1 MSSLFTYAD
10 YGLSRKNLICVL
22 SNFPRLRNF
31 VAIKEV
37 EVGSESFP
45 LWKRGIEGDFFEDL
59 QPSATLEISPV
70 PSFPKRGNPNLPPQP
85 TDKNKGVNLLGL
97 VVLFLFFPG
106 WLLAQEPLR
115 AGMIFSATQAPLW
128 AAKEGRFFEK
138 YGIKNLEV
146 IQFSGGQPVTRALIG
161 GDIQISTT
169 GGAAVVNARLK
180 GADTVIIA
188 RTVGVFP
195 YTLYVSKDIRNAAEL
210 KGEKIAVSTV
220 GGSGYVAMQYAL
232 RKLGLDPD
240 KDVALFQVGDFGT
253 RLASLASGTV
263 QGTLLLP
270 PFTLRAQELGLRP
283 LYDLVGSGTQY
294 PINQITTR
302 QSFIKSQR
310 ETVKNFL
317 KGLVAGLARFRTD
330 REFGI
335 KVLGQNLRET
345 DPKILQ
351 ETYDFWLTV
360 FPKVPNPGPED
371 ATVFLE
377 FMQVKEQR
385 DWKDF
390 VDTSLMDEL
399 EREGFLSS
407 VYR

>member
-1 MSSLFTYAD
+1 MEGSQLFSRSMN
-10 YGLSRKNLICVL
+10 LSPKIGFVCGIFLILC
-22 SNFPRLRNF
+22 P
-31 VAIKEV
+31 A
-37 EVGSESFP
+37 
-45 LWKRGIEGDFFEDL
+45 W
-59 QPSATLEISPV
+59 
-70 PSFPKRGNPNLPPQP
+70 
-85 TDKNKGVNLLGL
+85 
-97 VVLFLFFPG
+97 LF
-106 WLLAQEPLR
+106 AQEPLR
-115 AGMIFSATQAPLW
+115 VGTIFSATQAPLW
-128 AAKEGRFFEK
+128 AAQEGRFFEK
-138 YGIKNLEV
+138 HGIKNLEV

-195 YTLYVSKDIRNAAEL
+195 YTLYVSREIREAADL
-210 KGEKIAVSTV
+210 KGKKLAVSTV

-240 KDVALFQVGDFGT
+240 KDVAMLQVGDFAT

-270 PFTLRAQELGLRP
+270 PFTLRARELGLRP
-283 LYDLVGSGTQY
+283 LYDLVGSGIQY

-302 QSFIKSQR
+302 QSFMKSQR
-310 ETVKNFL
+310 QTVKNFL

-330 REFGI
+330 RDFGVS
-335 KVLGQNLRET
+335 VLGKNLRESDAT
-345 DPKILQ
+345 ILQ
-351 ETYDFWLTV
+351 ATYDFWLKV
-360 FPKVPNPGPED
+360 FPKVPRPGPED

-377 FMQVKEQR
+377 FMEIKEQR

-390 VDTSLMDEL
+390 VDTGLMEEL

-407 VYR
+407 VYK

>member
-1 MSSLFTYAD
+1 MNRFHLRKSYE
-10 YGLSRKNLICVL
+10 LSRRNLICVL
-22 SNFPRLRNF
+22 SNFPLLRNF
-31 VAIKEV
+31 VVIKDV
-37 EVGSESFP
+37 EVGSKSIP
-45 LWKRGIEGDFFEDL
+45 LWQRGIKGDFFEDL
-59 QPSATLEISPV
+59 QPSVTPEISPG
-70 PSFPKRGNPNLPPQP
+70 PSFPKRGNPNLHPQP
-85 TDKNKGVNLLGL
+85 TGKSKSVKILGL
-97 VVLFLFFPG
+97 VVLLLFFPG
-106 WLLAQEPLR
+106 WLSAQEPLR
-115 AGMIFSATQAPLW
+115 AGTIFSATQAPLW

-195 YTLYVSKDIRNAAEL
+195 YTLYVSTDIRNAAEL
-210 KGEKIAVSTV
+210 KGKKLAVSTV

-240 KDVALFQVGDFGT
+240 KDVAMLQVGDFGT

-270 PFTLRAQELGLRP
+270 PFTLRARELGLRP
-283 LYDLVGSGTQY
+283 LYDLVGSGIQY

-330 REFGI
+330 REFGV

-345 DPKILQ
+345 DPRILQ
-351 ETYDFWLTV
+351 ETYDFWLKV
-360 FPKVPNPGPED
+360 FPKIPNPGPED

-385 DWKDF
+385 GWKEF
-390 VDTSLMDEL
+390 VDPSLMEEL
-399 EREGFLSS
+399 EHDGFLSS
-407 VYR
+407 VYK

>member
-1 MSSLFTYAD
+1 MSNFFTHAD
-10 YGLSRKNLICVL
+10 YGLSR
-22 SNFPRLRNF
+22 
-31 VAIKEV
+31 
-37 EVGSESFP
+37 
-45 LWKRGIEGDFFEDL
+45 
-59 QPSATLEISPV
+59 PSATPEISPV
-70 PSFPKRGNPNLPPQP
+70 RSLSKRRNLPLHPAG
-85 TDKNKGVNLLGL
+85 KNKSVNLLGL
-97 VVLFLFFPG
+97 VVGLLLFFPG

-115 AGMIFSATQAPLW
+115 AGTIFSATQAPLW

-180 GADTVIIA
+180 GADTIIIA

-210 KGEKIAVSTV
+210 KGKKIAVSTV

-240 KDVALFQVGDFGT
+240 KDVALLQVGDFGT

-283 LYDLVGSGTQY
+283 LYDLVGSGIQY

-330 REFGI
+330 REFGV
-335 KVLGQNLRET
+335 KVLGLNLRET

-351 ETYDFWLTV
+351 ETYDFWLKV
-360 FPKVPNPGPED
+360 FPKFPSPGPED

-377 FMQVKEQR
+377 FMQVKEPR
-385 DWKDF
+385 DWKEF
-390 VDTSLMDEL
+390 VDPSLMEEL
-399 EREGFLSS
+399 ERDGFLSS

>member
-1 MSSLFTYAD
+1 MSNFFLYTGV
-10 YGLSRKNLICVL
+10 GLSRRNLICIL
-22 SNFPRLRNF
+22 SNFLRLRNF
-31 VAIKEV
+31 VAIKYV
-37 EVGSESFP
+37 ELGNKSFP
-45 LWKRGIEGDFFEDL
+45 LWKRWIKGDFFEYL
-59 QPSATLEISPV
+59 KPSVTPEISPV
-70 PSFPKRGNPNLPPQP
+70 PSFSKRRNSNLPPQP
-85 TDKNKGVNLLGL
+85 IGKSESVKILGL

-106 WLLAQEPLR
+106 RLLAQEPLR
-115 AGMIFSATQAPLW
+115 AGTIFSATQAPLW

-195 YTLYVSKDIRNAAEL
+195 YTLYVSKDIRDASEL
-210 KGEKIAVSTV
+210 KGKRLAVSTV

-232 RKLGLDPD
+232 RRLGLNPD
-240 KDVALFQVGDFGT
+240 KDVAMLQVGDFGT

-270 PFTLRAQELGLRP
+270 PFTLRARELGLRS
-283 LYDLVGSGTQY
+283 LYDLVGSGIQY

-330 REFGI
+330 REFGV

-351 ETYDFWLTV
+351 ETYDFWLKV

-385 DWKDF
+385 DWRDF
-390 VDTSLMDEL
+390 VDPSLMEEL
-399 EREGFLSS
+399 ERDGFLSS
-407 VYR
+407 VYK

>member
-1 MSSLFTYAD
+1 MSNCLFFRRLFEERFSGFD
-10 YGLSRKNLICVL
+10 SMSGQSSILSKSVPFVL
-22 SNFPRLRNF
+22 SLSLSKDYERMFQQPAACRGS
-31 VAIKEV
+31 VI
-37 EVGSESFP
+37 VG
-45 LWKRGIEGDFFEDL
+45 L
-59 QPSATLEISPV
+59 
-70 PSFPKRGNPNLPPQP
+70 
-85 TDKNKGVNLLGL
+85 
-97 VVLFLFFPG
+97 LFLLVHPSG
-106 WLLAQEPLR
+106 LLAQESLR
-115 AGMIFSATQAPLW
+115 AGTIFSATQAPLW

-188 RTVGVFP
+188 RTVSVFP
-195 YTLYVSKDIRNAAEL
+195 YTLYVSKDIHNAGEL
-210 KGEKIAVSTV
+210 KGKKLAVSTI

-232 RKLGLDPD
+232 KKLGLDPD
-240 KDVALFQVGDFGT
+240 KDVALLQVGDFGT

-270 PFTLRAQELGLRP
+270 PFTLRARELGLQP
-283 LYDLVGSGTQY
+283 LYDLVGSGIQY

-310 ETVKNFL
+310 QTIKNFL
-317 KGLVAGLARFRTD
+317 KGLIAGLARFRTD
-330 REFGI
+330 REFGV

-345 DPKILQ
+345 DTKILQ
-351 ETYDFWLTV
+351 ETYEFWLKV
-360 FPKVPNPGPED
+360 FPKIPNPGPED

-377 FMQVKEQR
+377 FMQIKEQR
-385 DWKDF
+385 DWKEF
-390 VDTSLMDEL
+390 VDPSLMEEL
-399 EREGFLSS
+399 ERDGFLSS
-407 VYR
+407 VYK

>member
-1 MSSLFTYAD
+1 MP
-10 YGLSRKNLICVL
+10 KLILIAVL
-22 SNFPRLRNF
+22 L
-31 VAIKEV
+31 
-37 EVGSESFP
+37 
-45 LWKRGIEGDFFEDL
+45 LL
-59 QPSATLEISPV
+59 SPV
-70 PSFPKRGNPNLPPQP
+70 CLS
-85 TDKNKGVNLLGL
+85 
-97 VVLFLFFPG
+97 
-106 WLLAQEPLR
+106 AQETLR
-115 AGMIFSATQAPLW
+115 AGTIFSATQAPLW

-188 RTVGVFP
+188 RTVSVFP
-195 YTLYVSKDIRNAAEL
+195 YTLYVSKDISNAGEL
-210 KGEKIAVSTV
+210 KGKKLAVSTV
-220 GGSGYVAMQYAL
+220 GGSGYVAMQYVL

-240 KDVALFQVGDFGT
+240 KDVAMLQVGDFGT

-283 LYDLVGSGTQY
+283 LYDLVANGIQY

-310 ETVKNFL
+310 ETVKNFM
-317 KGLVAGLARFRTD
+317 KGLVAGLAKFRTE

-335 KVLGQNLRET
+335 KVLGHNLRET

-351 ETYDFWLTV
+351 ETYDFWLKV
-360 FPKVPNPGPED
+360 FRKVPNPGPED
-371 ATVFLE
+371 AMDFVE
-377 FMQVKEQR
+377 FVQVTEQR
-385 DWKDF
+385 AWHDS
-390 VDTSLMDEL
+390 VHRNLIDEL
-399 EREGFLSS
+399 EREGFLNS
-407 VYR
+407 VYK

>member
-1 MSSLFTYAD
+1 MSSFVLYES
-10 YGLSRKNLICVL
+10 YRLSRKKSKGARLMPAF
-22 SNFPRLRNF
+22 SDSPRYRDC
-31 VAIKEV
+31 VAIPKTLSLLISGV
-37 EVGSESFP
+37 ISTAGRNLRSLAFAGDDSR
-45 LWKRGIEGDFFEDL
+45 KRV
-59 QPSATLEISPV
+59 ATTQSPV
-70 PSFPKRGNPNLPPQP
+70 GKHGAA
-85 TDKNKGVNLLGL
+85 KILGL
-97 VVLFLFFPG
+97 VVLLLFFPG
-106 WLLAQEPLR
+106 WLKAQEPLR
-115 AGMIFSATQAPLW
+115 AGTIFSATQAPLW

-195 YTLYVSKDIRNAAEL
+195 YTLYVSKDISDAAAL
-210 KGEKIAVSTV
+210 KGKRLAVSTV

-240 KDVALFQVGDFGT
+240 KDVAMLQVGDLGA

-270 PFTLRAQELGLRP
+270 PFTLRARELGLRS
-283 LYDLVGSGTQY
+283 LYDLVGSGIQY

-317 KGLVAGLARFRTD
+317 RGLVAGLARFRTD
-330 REFGI
+330 REFGV

-351 ETYDFWLTV
+351 ETYDFWLKV
-360 FPKVPNPGPED
+360 FPKIPNPGPED

-390 VDTSLMDEL
+390 VDPSLMEEL
-399 EREGFLSS
+399 ERDGFLSS
-407 VYR
+407 VYK

>member
-1 MSSLFTYAD
+1 MSNFFTYAD
-10 YGLSRKNLICVL
+10 YGLSRKNF
-22 SNFPRLRNF
+22 NFPRPRDC
-31 VAIKEV
+31 VAIKVV

-45 LWKRGIEGDFFEDL
+45 LWKRGIKGDFFKYL
-59 QPSATLEISPV
+59 QPSVTPEISPG
-70 PSFPKRGNPNLPPQP
+70 PSFPKRGNPNLHPQP
-85 TDKNKGVNLLGL
+85 AGKSKSVKILGL
-97 VVLFLFFPG
+97 ALLLLFFPG
-106 WLLAQEPLR
+106 WLIAQEPLR
-115 AGMIFSATQAPLW
+115 AGTIFSATQAPLW

-210 KGEKIAVSTV
+210 KGKKLAVSTV

-240 KDVALFQVGDFGT
+240 KDVAMLQVGDFGT

-270 PFTLRAQELGLRP
+270 PFTLASTRARLEAALR
-283 LYDLVGSGTQY
+283 
-294 PINQITTR
+294 
-302 QSFIKSQR
+302 
-310 ETVKNFL
+310 
-317 KGLVAGLARFRTD
+317 
-330 REFGI
+330 FG
-335 KVLGQNLRET
+335 R
-345 DPKILQ
+345 
-351 ETYDFWLTV
+351 
-360 FPKVPNPGPED
+360 
-371 ATVFLE
+371 
-377 FMQVKEQR
+377 QR
-385 DWKDF
+385 DPIPDQPDHYPAILHK
-390 VDTSLMDEL
+390 VAA
-399 EREGFLSS
+399 
-407 VYR
+407 